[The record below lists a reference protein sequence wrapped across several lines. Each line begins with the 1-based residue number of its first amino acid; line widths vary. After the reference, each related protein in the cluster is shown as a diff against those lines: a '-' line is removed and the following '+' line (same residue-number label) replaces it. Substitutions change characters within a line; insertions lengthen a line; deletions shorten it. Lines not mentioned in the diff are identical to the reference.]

1 MENLGYL
8 AAAYTII
15 FVVIF
20 LYVLFI
26 WRRQAALEA
35 EVRAMQARLRELG
48 ESGDGSGQAEDAA
61 AASASATGQ
70 ARSAR

>member
-1 MENLGYL
+1 MEHLGYL
-8 AAAYTII
+8 FAAYTIV

-35 EVRAMQARLRELG
+35 ELRTLEARLR
-48 ESGDGSGQAEDAA
+48 AA
-61 AASASATGQ
+61 AENSADAESVTNVESP
-70 ARSAR
+70 R

>member
-1 MENLGYL
+1 MEHLGYL
-8 AAAYTII
+8 FAAYTIV

-35 EVRAMQARLRELG
+35 ELRTLEARLR
-48 ESGDGSGQAEDAA
+48 AA
-61 AASASATGQ
+61 AENSADAESVTNAESP
-70 ARSAR
+70 R